1 MTTYDKFVKQGL
13 EQGFKRGFKQGLQ
26 QRLEQVKVII
36 KQIII
41 KFPEMTNDEIS
52 KEFKAELYLVKEVR
66 KEMK

>member
-1 MTTYDKFVKQGL
+1 MTTYDRFVKQGF
-13 EQGFKRGFKQGLQ
+13 EQGLQ